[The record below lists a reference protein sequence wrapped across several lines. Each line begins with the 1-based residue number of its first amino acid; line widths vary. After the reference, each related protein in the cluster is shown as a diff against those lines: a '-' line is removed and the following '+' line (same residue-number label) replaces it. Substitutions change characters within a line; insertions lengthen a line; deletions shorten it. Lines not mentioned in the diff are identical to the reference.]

1 MLCDLCL
8 RETGSDSGL
17 HADCFKYLL
26 QKQMEGCCVCHDLT
40 RGGCTLRRG
49 RSALWEWY
57 HPDCHAK
64 WQIDIDN
71 YKQSAK
77 TQAGLFTK
85 SATKKTG

>member
-40 RGGCTLRRG
+40 RGGCIQCQCDFK
-49 RSALWEWY
+49 WY
-57 HPDCHAK
+57 HPDCYA
-64 WQIDIDN
+64 Q
-71 YKQSAK
+71 KQA
-77 TQAGLFTK
+77 QAAAGFRTK
-85 SATKKTG
+85 SATKKV